1 MDDFSKADR
10 TEANQASKVQKRR
23 FFTEGEPEG
32 EPEVDPEVEVEPE
45 LETEAE
51 PESPPEA
58 EPMESRT
65 DEVEEDVRKID
76 VEANVHYEVE
86 ERPMQHDKLIAE
98 GI

>member
-58 EPMESRT
+58 
-65 DEVEEDVRKID
+65 D